1 MSIRKDIKDEYK
13 YSVKD
18 TKRNETKRNKMFA
31 NENIGKGKKSL
42 GMIGTDEDFLYSDLG
57 RYINHSKS
65 NNCQLIDDGSQNYL
79 VVTLKDIDDGE
90 EMVIDYDTNPPV
102 FQKSNNLEK
111 DYFSEYEL
119 EEIEDDRIKYRYFS
133 KLDEDIKRIKK
144 LLV

>member
-1 MSIRKDIKDEYK
+1 MGYGAGNSAMLKNFSKKVVQGNEIKGLL
-13 YSVKD
+13 
-18 TKRNETKRNKMFA
+18 RGLR
-31 NENIGKGKKSL
+31 G
-42 GMIGTDEDFLYSDLG
+42 
-57 RYINHSKS
+57 
-65 NNCQLIDDGSQNYL
+65 DGDHD
-79 VVTLKDIDDGE
+79 DIDDGE

>member
-18 TKRNETKRNKMFA
+18 SGIHGKGVFA

-133 KLDEDIKRIKK
+133 KLDENIKRIKK